1 MAALKASSR
10 KYVEMAKNL
19 RCVPD
24 DLRTEGAAG
33 RTIAIF
39 EEGVE
44 MRARAL
50 ARRRAG
56 DWRRKE
62 EENIAAI
69 WGGGGVGGEEVEG
82 K

>member
-19 RCVPD
+19 RCAPD
-24 DLRTEGAAG
+24 DLRIEGAAG

-56 DWRRKE
+56 DWRRRE
-62 EENIAAI
+62 AENIATM
-69 WGGGGVGGEEVEG
+69 GGVGLMMESG
-82 K
+82 